1 MIVPIAFRPVHNQL
15 GYLDNSN
22 NLAVFRT
29 LLFTFRALYL
39 KKKLNVNLKYLYLSH
54 YQIIARF
61 WLMIYT
67 FACIGASKT
76 KFVESRQESHN
87 CATSA
92 KFK

>member
-1 MIVPIAFRPVHNQL
+1 MHNQL
-15 GYLDNSN
+15 GNLDNSN

-39 KKKLNVNLKYLYLSH
+39 KKKLKFYVNLRYLYISD

-61 WLMIYT
+61 WLMKYT
-67 FACIGASKT
+67 FACIGASKR

>member
-1 MIVPIAFRPVHNQL
+1 MSTSVQSIWLFRQFNIFVESQ
-15 GYLDNSN
+15 
-22 NLAVFRT
+22 T

-39 KKKLNVNLKYLYLSH
+39 KKKLNVNLRYLYLSD

-67 FACIGASKT
+67 FACLGASKR

>member
-1 MIVPIAFRPVHNQL
+1 MSTSVQSIWLFRQFNIFVES
-15 GYLDNSN
+15 G
-22 NLAVFRT
+22 T

-39 KKKLNVNLKYLYLSH
+39 KKKLNVNLRYLYLSD

-67 FACIGASKT
+67 FACLGASKR

>member
-39 KKKLNVNLKYLYLSH
+39 KKEVK
-54 YQIIARF
+54 R
-61 WLMIYT
+61 
-67 FACIGASKT
+67 
-76 KFVESRQESHN
+76 
-87 CATSA
+87 
-92 KFK
+92 KFKIYLFIRLSNYR

>member
-1 MIVPIAFRPVHNQL
+1 MSTSVQSIWLFRQFNIFVE
-15 GYLDNSN
+15 S
-22 NLAVFRT
+22 RT

-39 KKKLNVNLKYLYLSH
+39 KKKLNVNLRYLYLSD

-67 FACIGASKT
+67 FACLGASKK